1 MREEEFK
8 NLILMG
14 KSKTRYEIVNFILH
28 TLHNSVNSGG

>member
-1 MREEEFK
+1 MREEEIK